1 LIIGWPAQI
10 RRDLLSRTR
19 NLRAIQCLSAGVE
32 NLQFDA
38 LPSGV
43 KVFSNAGAYSV
54 PVAEHAWA
62 LVMTLAKGT
71 HRPERKTTSYVL
83 RGKTLLILGA
93 GGIGSE
99 AARIGKYGFSMRVI
113 GVSRSF
119 KEPELYDERYGL
131 DKLDEVIGGVD
142 VIIDS
147 LPLNKYTKGIL
158 NYKNLSK
165 VKRNCIIV
173 NVGRGETV
181 DEEGVYKL
189 LKERKDVRFGT
200 DVFWRRDGKEDF
212 NSKLWELENFAGTR
226 HTAGAE
232 GSPEILENA
241 IIEAVKNAI
250 EFLKYGKAKNEV
262 KIGDYI

>member
-1 LIIGWPAQI
+1 
-10 RRDLLSRTR
+10 
-19 NLRAIQCLSAGVE
+19 
-32 NLQFDA
+32 
-38 LPSGV
+38 
-43 KVFSNAGAYSV
+43 
-54 PVAEHAWA
+54 
-62 LVMTLAKGT
+62 
-71 HRPERKTTSYVL
+71 
-83 RGKTLLILGA
+83 
-93 GGIGSE
+93 
-99 AARIGKYGFSMRVI
+99 
-113 GVSRSF
+113 
-119 KEPELYDERYGL
+119 L